1 MPKIKQAAQSQEEQK
16 FYVDDQTGRAVST
29 QKGTKFSSGRIATYC
44 KNGRYAE
51 RIGAG
56 APIFVAGVMEYIV
69 FEILELAAAEAK
81 RDKKQRI
88 NPQHLMMAIKND
100 DELAKYFGSGDFVN
114 AGFVPKV
121 KPTGSGDGKKKKA
134 EVESDS
140 DE

>member
-1 MPKIKQAAQSQEEQK
+1 MPKTKPAVHVQEESK
-16 FYVDDQTGRAVST
+16 FCVDEQGRAISA
-29 QKGTKFSSGRIATYC
+29 QKGTKFSAGRIATYC

-56 APIFVAGVMEYIV
+56 APIFVAGVMEYLV

-81 RDKKQRI
+81 KDKKQRI
-88 NPQHLMMAIKND
+88 NPQHIMMAIKHD
-100 DELAKYFGSGDFVN
+100 DELAKYFGNGDFVN

-121 KPTGSGDGKKKKA
+121 KPTSSGDGKKKKA

-140 DE
+140 E